1 MLSESS
7 VAFLKRL
14 LDTPG
19 PSGFE
24 SAPAKLWRDEGRA
37 FAEVSNDVTGNSL
50 AVVNPGGSPTIN
62 SPARS
67 IAPSSRS
74 KCISSCLREE

>member
-24 SAPAKLWRDEGRA
+24 SAPAKVWRDEARA
-37 FAEVSNDVTGNSL
+37 FAEVTQEHGL
-50 AVVNPGGSPTIN
+50 ALLIRQPCECCAELTAG
-62 SPARS
+62 
-67 IAPSSRS
+67 
-74 KCISSCLREE
+74 E